1 MSINRI
7 VSYKAFWA
15 AALAIIFAGIGLL
28 AACGGGGGTSASAI
42 PPSSGAPP
50 VVVPPTIPLA
60 TTCTATSGPL
70 TLSAGAVRASG
81 VAPLAIIFDA
91 TATIH
96 TNPAVKTFHDIEYR
110 WSFGDPGGNWATGSR
125 PGAGNSRNSATGPVA
140 AHVYENNGFY
150 TIDVTAFDG
159 TNTATCQILVTADD
173 PDIVFAGAA
182 TTCISDTADF
192 TGCPAGANQI
202 TTSNFATGV
211 SAITVGNSVRRLLF
225 RRGGTWSAAT
235 AGTILAPGPGIIG
248 AFGGGPD
255 PLVQAVT
262 AFAAINPRAADWRI
276 MDIRVDGGSA
286 TASGVLGDAG
296 ASQILLLRL
305 SISNLHNGL
314 VFSDF
319 NALFDQIAVVDSS
332 ISNIIGGGGGQ
343 GGYIAA
349 SRFMFLGNTIDDT
362 TLAEHGLRMPYANT
376 AVISNNLFSRAAGTD
391 GPAGAKTV
399 LTIRAP
405 NFDGTGVYPAGL
417 FTEKVIV
424 SDNKFVPHIT
434 QVGIT
439 GSGPQ
444 GNAANERIRDTIWER
459 NWWALPASGDTIQIR
474 HAFTASET
482 TIRNNIVEV
491 SGNGSDHRVFYVQM
505 TNTVPGYPVPDQVR
519 FYNNS
524 VFSSDTGSN
533 FGFVQLQAPI
543 TNITIKNNLVY
554 APGDAAPVLTF
565 GTGASGIVIAN
576 NSSNANITAVSPA
589 WTSPTPAS
597 PADFIL
603 TAPSYIAADPT
614 VPVFSDFFRR
624 ARPFTAPMDIGATE
638 F

>member
-211 SAITVGNSVRRLLF
+211 SAITAGNSVRRLLF
-225 RRGGTWSAAT
+225 RRGGVWNAT
-235 AGTILAPGPGIIG
+235 AAGTILTAGPGIIG
-248 AFGGGPD
+248 AFGANPAA
-255 PLVQAVT
+255 PRIQSVT

-276 MDIRVDGGSA
+276 MDIDIDGAGSI
-286 TASGVLGDAG
+286 TAAGVLGDAG
-296 ASQILLLRL
+296 AKQILLLRL
-305 SISNLHNGL
+305 NINNLNNGL

-343 GGYIAA
+343 VISGAPYGGQSHGYPARGHSQPMFSQPSYPQPNYPQPGFPQEEFSQPVYSQNGFPMQDGFPLESPPQQGGYSTQGSIPQQG
-349 SRFMFLGNTIDDT
+349 SYSQPVSYTHL
-362 TLAEHGLRMPYANT
+362 TLPTNR
-376 AVISNNLFSRAAGTD
+376 
-391 GPAGAKTV
+391 
-399 LTIRAP
+399 
-405 NFDGTGVYPAGL
+405 
-417 FTEKVIV
+417 
-424 SDNKFVPHIT
+424 
-434 QVGIT
+434 
-439 GSGPQ
+439 
-444 GNAANERIRDTIWER
+444 
-459 NWWALPASGDTIQIR
+459 
-474 HAFTASET
+474 
-482 TIRNNIVEV
+482 EV
-491 SGNGSDHRVFYVQM
+491 
-505 TNTVPGYPVPDQVR
+505 
-519 FYNNS
+519 
-524 VFSSDTGSN
+524 
-533 FGFVQLQAPI
+533 
-543 TNITIKNNLVY
+543 
-554 APGDAAPVLTF
+554 
-565 GTGASGIVIAN
+565 
-576 NSSNANITAVSPA
+576 
-589 WTSPTPAS
+589 
-597 PADFIL
+597 
-603 TAPSYIAADPT
+603 
-614 VPVFSDFFRR
+614 
-624 ARPFTAPMDIGATE
+624 
-638 F
+638 